1 MLAVELLSLLTKDLT
16 ARPQRLVNLG
26 RNRLIFRAV
35 GGVEDVEVDAK
46 LVEVFDEG
54 LARRGDQRLWLDP
67 LLARV
72 HLNRRTVRV
81 GCAMKVHVLSEQPLG
96 SDGDVRL
103 DVLDKVADVQLS
115 VGVG

>member
-1 MLAVELLSLLTKDLT
+1 MSKSTPNSLKSSMK
-16 ARPQRLVNLG
+16 AW
-26 RNRLIFRAV
+26 RA
-35 GGVEDVEVDAK
+35 EATNA
-46 LVEVFDEG
+46 L
-54 LARRGDQRLWLDP
+54 LARSALP
-67 LLARV
+67 RV

-81 GCAMKVHVLSEQPLG
+81 GCAMKVDVLSEQPLG